1 MEIDELCARRQR
13 LTKNTDAIILNMEK
27 ITNESFRVADVEKNS
42 KLILENLEKEFERK
56 TGLKGNKA
64 QIFYT

>member
-1 MEIDELCARRQR
+1 
-13 LTKNTDAIILNMEK
+13 MEK

-56 TGLKGNKA
+56 TGLQGNKA
-64 QIFYT
+64 QTFYT